1 MEPGLTDNRR
11 GNDSLAPVDDM
22 SDGLTDDLRARVKS
36 ELEPGERLLWAARS
50 DPPVQRVGAGFYVC
64 SAIALLLIGVSLG
77 FSVLGYTDAQGHDHV
92 GDQSAMMGALMYL
105 GYGCVFVI
113 GLILVWRSRLRERLR
128 KASTCYAVTDR
139 RAIVWAPEAKGD
151 AIRVQALARG
161 QFSNLVRV
169 ERPDGSGNLE
179 FRETSAPRGD
189 VDFDVGPCFTFEH
202 VPEVRRVEQIVRNNL
217 IASEVPDARGFR
229 SARH

>member
-1 MEPGLTDNRR
+1 MEPGVTDNRL
-11 GNDSLAPVDDM
+11 GDCSSALVDDIN
-22 SDGLTDDLRARVKS
+22 DGLTEDLRARVKC

-50 DPPVQRVGAGFYVC
+50 DPPIEPVGWGFYLC
-64 SAIALLLIGVSLG
+64 SAIALLFLGVSLG
-77 FSVLGYTDAQGHDHV
+77 TSVLGYTDAQGHDHV
-92 GDQSAMMGALMYL
+92 GDHSAMMLGLMYF

-113 GLILVWRSRLRERLR
+113 GLVLFWRSRLRERRR
-128 KASTCYAVTDR
+128 KANGCCAVTDR
-139 RAIVWAPEAKGD
+139 RVIVWAPETKGD

-161 QFSNLVRV
+161 QFRNVVRV

-179 FRETSAPRGD
+179 FCSD
-189 VDFDVGPCFTFEH
+189 SHHCFTFEH

-229 SARH
+229 PARH